1 MKHIFS
7 CAIVDD
13 EPHAIEFLADKL
25 AELYDN
31 LIITG
36 TYGNWKDALPALR
49 NEDLDLLF
57 LDISMPQKNG
67 FNLLSLVPQLKAEI
81 IFVTAYS
88 EYALTAFDFSATGY
102 ILKPIKDA
110 VLTKTVDKAL
120 ERRLNKKL
128 LREPAQPEG
137 GSKGANLKIGIP
149 NSKGLDYINT
159 EDILY
164 LEATRRYTRIVE
176 KGRETLSSYNIG
188 KFWPLLEPHLFYKVH
203 RSFIVNLNYVNRY
216 ESVGIITL
224 SNNKKIPVSKNVRD
238 NFLSIFDRIGKT
250 I

>member
-1 MKHIFS
+1 MKHTFS
-7 CAIVDD
+7 CAIIDD

-25 AELYDN
+25 SELYDN
-31 LIITG
+31 ITIKG
-36 TYGNWKDALPALR
+36 TFGNWKDALPALR
-49 NEDLDLLF
+49 SDDLDLLF

-88 EYALTAFDFSATGY
+88 EYALTAFDFSAAGY

-110 VLTKTVDKAL
+110 VLTKTVDRAL
-120 ERRLNKKL
+120 ERQMHKKL
-128 LREPAQPEG
+128 RPEPGQLETG
-137 GSKGANLKIGIP
+137 NKTNLKIGIP
-149 NSKGLDYINT
+149 NNKGLDYINT

-164 LEATRRYTRIVE
+164 LEATRRYTKIVE
-176 KGRETLSSYNIG
+176 KSRETLSSYNIG

-203 RSFIVNLNYVNRY
+203 RSFIVNLNCINRY
-216 ESVGIITL
+216 ESIGIITL